1 MEYGNKLLKFILEE
15 LGYPI
20 HYEVVI
26 NYYSFSFKIISE
38 AITEDIVT
46 DIKKHLESISES
58 SDISWYT
65 LDFWDNNT
73 LLIHLEI

>member
-1 MEYGNKLLKFILEE
+1 MEYGNKLLKFILEK

-26 NYYSFSFKIISE
+26 TYYSYSIKIISE

-46 DIKKHLESISES
+46 DIKNYLESISKS

-65 LDFWDNNT
+65 LDFWENNT
-73 LLIHLEI
+73 LLIHPEI

>member
-1 MEYGNKLLKFILEE
+1 MEYGHKLLKFILEK

-26 NYYSFSFKIISE
+26 TYYSFSIKIISE

-46 DIKKHLESISES
+46 DIKNHLESISES

-65 LDFWDNNT
+65 LDFWMDNT
-73 LLIHLEI
+73 LLIYLEN